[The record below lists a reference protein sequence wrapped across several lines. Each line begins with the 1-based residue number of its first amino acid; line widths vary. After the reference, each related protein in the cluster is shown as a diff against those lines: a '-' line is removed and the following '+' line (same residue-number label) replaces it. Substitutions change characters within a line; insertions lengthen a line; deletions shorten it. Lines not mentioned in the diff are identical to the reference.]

1 MQRVHI
7 EGLTRRGWSEAPTS
21 PSSSQQPCQI
31 LRAGSSC
38 SSSKAP
44 VGAARCC
51 SGTRLLL
58 ILSERALHASFPPPA
73 AQAPRD
79 RPAAPKS
86 KHLDAL
92 RFSAVDF
99 QSAAL
104 FNVNVLETERRLAP
118 PWRPPRL
125 LARRS
130 SCLQYRLLSLSERCV
145 LSLLHVL
152 AVRNRPGCL
161 SDIIA

>member
-7 EGLTRRGWSEAPTS
+7 EGLTRRGWSKAPTS

-58 ILSERALHASFPPPA
+58 ILSERALHASFPPPQHRLPVTDLQPLNPNILTLSA
-73 AQAPRD
+73 SLPLIFSLRLYSTLMCWKRSEGWRRRGD
-79 RPAAPKS
+79 PLVSSPGGRPVS
-86 KHLDAL
+86 SIGSS
-92 RFSAVDF
+92 RCRNAV
-99 QSAAL
+99 SS
-104 FNVNVLETERRLAP
+104 
-118 PWRPPRL
+118 
-125 LARRS
+125 RS
-130 SCLQYRLLSLSERCV
+130 STFSPFAIGPV
-145 LSLLHVL
+145 V
-152 AVRNRPGCL
+152 
-161 SDIIA
+161 